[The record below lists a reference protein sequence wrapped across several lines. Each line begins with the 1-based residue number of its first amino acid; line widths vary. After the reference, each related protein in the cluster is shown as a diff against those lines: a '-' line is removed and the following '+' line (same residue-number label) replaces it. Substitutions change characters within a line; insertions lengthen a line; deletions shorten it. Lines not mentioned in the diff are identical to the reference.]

1 MINLPHLETNVTV
14 ACQLRC
20 VNCNHFVALQTHE
33 AKKRLADPVQVFQDL
48 STLSRF
54 LHVDA
59 WGALGGEPLLHP
71 HLVDVLTAVAKSRI
85 ADTIEVWTNGV
96 AVRKQGPAFWDAFDR
111 LVVSVYPGTLED
123 SEINWIKAACKEAN
137 VQCAIKD
144 ERTVPNFERLLEP
157 VPTVEP
163 QTTQKYRACFF
174 KDYSRVADNDFFY
187 RCCTSPF
194 IPRLLLNLPEGTD
207 GLRISTMTEE
217 ALVQFLGR
225 TEGMVSCNLC
235 SGLDP
240 RVRHR
245 ADWREE
251 RDPGQWTK
259 ASTEE
264 RRAE

>member
-1 MINLPHLETNVTV
+1 MIRLPHLETNVTV

-33 AKKRLADPVQVFQDL
+33 AKARIADPVQVYDDL
-48 STLSRF
+48 STLSKF
-54 LHVDA
+54 VHVDA

-85 ADTIEVWTNGV
+85 ADVIEVWTNGV
-96 AVRKQGPAFWDAFDR
+96 AVRKQAPAFWDSFDR

-123 SEINWIKAACKEAN
+123 TEIEWIKAACAEAN
-137 VQCAIKD
+137 VQVQIKD
-144 ERTVPNFERLLEP
+144 ERHVPNFERLLEP
-157 VPTVEP
+157 SPTEDP
-163 QTTQKYRACFF
+163 ASTRKYRACFF
-174 KDYSRVADNDFFY
+174 KDYSRVADNDYFY

-194 IPRLLLNLPEGTD
+194 IPRLLLGLPEGTD
-207 GLRISTMTEE
+207 GIRISTLTET
-217 ALVQFLGR
+217 ALLQFLGR
-225 TEGMVSCNLC
+225 SEAMISCHLC

-240 RVRHR
+240 QVRHR

-251 RDPGQWTK
+251 RDPVKWTK
-259 ASTEE
+259 ESTEE